1 MAQERIE
8 QRLKSIDF
16 ARTISILMVLAHHF
30 GFSRDLSATP
40 SVSAWFSDFMAAF
53 GRHGAYGVYT
63 FFIVS
68 GFLIARMTDLRYGS
82 VFQVIPRDFYL
93 RRIARIWP
101 LLFLVVVVNLFLVS
115 YANNNNL
122 GEIGAIRQFLS
133 PRISLYDP
141 WFFVSLFTF
150 TFNTLLQVRFDD
162 YGLVWIILWSLAVE
176 EQFYLVFPWLCKWT
190 KDRKKLLSVLV
201 MVFLGGMFCRVLSHH
216 FGGVLG
222 AALHSFCHFDL
233 LALGIL
239 LFLANAHC
247 QTSLQKRQ
255 TLCSF
260 LFLSGFVFAA
270 FVYVFAKETILLHYV
285 FAQSLFGLGV
295 LVSLF
300 GALSCASF
308 ARIPAFLLAPGSL
321 SYGMY
326 LYHPVVLLFVGIALS
341 GDRAV
346 VFGAFMLALVCV
358 AGLSY
363 VLFERPCNRLIV
375 GFFCR
380 SSAV

>member
-30 GFSRDLSATP
+30 GFTRDLSATP
-40 SVSAWFSDFMAAF
+40 SASAWFTDFMAVF

-82 VFQVIPRDFYL
+82 IFQVNPRDFYC

-101 LLFLVVVVNLFLVS
+101 LLFLVVVVNLFLVF

-122 GEIGAIRQFLS
+122 GEITAIRQFLS
-133 PRISLYDP
+133 PQSSLYDP
-141 WFFVSLFTF
+141 WFFVSLLTF
-150 TFNTLLQVRFDD
+150 TFNILLQVRFDE

-201 MVFLGGMFCRVLSHH
+201 IVFMGGMLCRVLSHH
-216 FGGVLG
+216 FGGALG

-239 LFLANAHC
+239 LFLANTHC
-247 QTSLQKRQ
+247 QTSLQNRQ

-260 LFLSGFVFAA
+260 LFLSGFVVAA

-295 LVSLF
+295 FVSLL

-308 ARIPAFLLAPGSL
+308 ARIPAFLLAPGFL

-326 LYHPVVLLFVGIALS
+326 FYHPIVLLFVGITLN
-341 GDRAV
+341 GDRGA
-346 VFGAFMLALVCV
+346 VFGAFMLALLCV
-358 AGLSY
+358 ASLSY
-363 VLFERPCNRLIV
+363 LFFERPSNRLII
-375 GFFCR
+375 GFCSR
-380 SSAV
+380 